1 MRRVELDGDASQPW
15 DRRLAPEQH
24 LTAAEV
30 CGVNDGTVLADGTV
44 VLVTNAGGILTSHD
58 GGQSFSLRFLPD
70 RDSISAVL
78 PRDAGGI
85 LVAGQGG
92 LRVIED
98 VK

>member
-1 MRRVELDGDASQPW
+1 
-15 DRRLAPEQH
+15 
-24 LTAAEV
+24 
-30 CGVNDGTVLADGTV
+30 
-44 VLVTNAGGILTSHD
+44 
-58 GGQSFSLRFLPD
+58 LPD